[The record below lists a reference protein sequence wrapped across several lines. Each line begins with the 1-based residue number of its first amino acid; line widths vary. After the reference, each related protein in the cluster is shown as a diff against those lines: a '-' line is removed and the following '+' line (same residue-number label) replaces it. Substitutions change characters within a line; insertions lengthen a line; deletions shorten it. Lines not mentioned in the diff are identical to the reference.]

1 MKPPSPITR
10 ALIFARILASL
21 AALPAAAG
29 EYAIRPND
37 LVQLSVYSED
47 DLNVAARVADDGKI
61 RIPLL
66 GPITVA
72 GKTVERASEE
82 IRAAFAKDFL
92 VNPRITFVVVEYSKR
107 LFTVLGQVQRPGAYE
122 IPVGGGLT
130 LLEAIGLAGGL
141 TRIGSSAKITVQ
153 RVVDGKP
160 VTLKLDGDAMADRKS
175 GSLSIQPSDV
185 INIGEKWI

>member
-1 MKPPSPITR
+1 MNTR
-10 ALIFARILASL
+10 INRTRTLNWIGAFVLASSFSL
-21 AALPAAAG
+21 AGRAEPPATEEPASSIQA
-29 EYAIRPND
+29 EYRIQTKD

-47 DLNVAARVADDGKI
+47 DLNVSARVADDGKI

-107 LFTVLGQVQRPGAYE
+107 LFTVLGQVQRPGA
-122 IPVGGGLT
+122 
-130 LLEAIGLAGGL
+130 
-141 TRIGSSAKITVQ
+141 
-153 RVVDGKP
+153 
-160 VTLKLDGDAMADRKS
+160 
-175 GSLSIQPSDV
+175 
-185 INIGEKWI
+185 